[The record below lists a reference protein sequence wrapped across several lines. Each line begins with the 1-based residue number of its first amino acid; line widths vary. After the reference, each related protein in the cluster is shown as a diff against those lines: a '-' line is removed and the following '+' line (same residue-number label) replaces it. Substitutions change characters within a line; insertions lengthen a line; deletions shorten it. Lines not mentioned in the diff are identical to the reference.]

1 MGAKASANKELDQE
15 SSKPAIKKL
24 KRRKVYD
31 RFEDNVWTAE
41 MRSLSSK
48 NWGAKYLLCAI
59 GVFTTCAWVK
69 PFKNK
74 RALHDFLKIVNKSK
88 RRPNKLWVDQG
99 KEFYNSPMQERLGDN
114 DIFIYS
120 THNKSQ

>member
-15 SSKPAIKKL
+15 SSKPAIKK
-24 KRRKVYD
+24 RRKVYD
-31 RFEDNVWTAE
+31 RFEDNVWTEE

-74 RALHDFLKIVNKSK
+74 RALQDFLKIVNKFK
-88 RRPNKLWVDQG
+88 RRPNKLWIKV
-99 KEFYNSPMQERLGDN
+99 KK
-114 DIFIYS
+114 FIIALC
-120 THNKSQ
+120 KRG